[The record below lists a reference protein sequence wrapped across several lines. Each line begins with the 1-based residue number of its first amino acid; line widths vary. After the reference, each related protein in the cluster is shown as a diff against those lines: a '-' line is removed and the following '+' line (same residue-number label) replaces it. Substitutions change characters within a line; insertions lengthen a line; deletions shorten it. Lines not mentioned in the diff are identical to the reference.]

1 MEKKQT
7 TWLKPRHRVITWL
20 LRPFLGLA
28 AKLKYNVTVE
38 KFKEQGKRQYLVLMN
53 HQTGFDQFFLG
64 MAFRGPVYY
73 LASEDLFSLGFLS
86 TLLHWAVAPI
96 PIQKQTADIGA
107 VKTCIRVA
115 REGGTIAL
123 APEGNRT
130 FAGRPVH
137 MNASIA
143 KLAKKLAL
151 PVALLRIEGGY
162 GIQPRWSDVTR
173 KGKMR
178 AYVSQVIEPEQLQT
192 MTDEELFSAIHSGL
206 NVCEDTVNGE
216 FHHKKLAEYAER
228 AMYVCPTCGLSKF
241 YSENDI
247 TTCTTCGMK
256 IRHLPTKELEGVDS
270 KFPYRFLADW
280 YDYQCSFINKL
291 DTAQYHETPMFEDT
305 AQLWEIYVNKGRTRL
320 TESSAIA
327 LYGNRI
333 TIDGVDYNF
342 DDMSAVTVLGKNKVN
357 IYHGKKLYQLQGD
370 VHFNGLKYVNIYNRH
385 KNIAKGNEH
394 DKFLG
399 L

>member
-1 MEKKQT
+1 VEKKQT
-7 TWLKPRHRVITWL
+7 WLKFRHKVITAL
-20 LRPFLGLA
+20 VRPILSVA
-28 AKLKYNVTVE
+28 AKIKYGVTVE

-53 HQTGFDQFFLG
+53 HQTAFDQFFLG

-86 TLLHWAVAPI
+86 ALLKWAVAPI
-96 PIQKQTADIGA
+96 PIQKQTTDIGA
-107 VKTCIRVA
+107 IKTCIRVV
-115 REGGTIAL
+115 REGGTLAL

-143 KLAKKLAL
+143 KLARKLSL

-178 AYVSQVIEPEQLQT
+178 AYVSKVIEPEEMT
-192 MTDEELFSAIHSGL
+192 AMTDAELFTAIRTELS
-206 NVCEDTVNGE
+206 VCEDTVSGE
-216 FHHKKLAEYAER
+216 FRHKNLAEYIER
-228 AMYVCPTCGLSKF
+228 AMYVCPKCGLTTF
-241 YSENDI
+241 RSEGDM
-247 TTCTTCGMK
+247 TTCQTCGMQIK
-256 IRHLPTKELEGVDS
+256 HLPTKELEGEG
-270 KFPYRFLADW
+270 FPFRFAADW
-280 YDYQCSFINKL
+280 YDYQCDFINAL
-291 DTAQYHETPMFEDT
+291 DIRQYCDTPMYEDT
-305 AQLWEIYVNKGRTRL
+305 AQLWEIFVNKGRKQL
-320 TESSAIA
+320 TEASKVS
-327 LYGNRI
+327 LFGDRI
-333 TIDGVDYNF
+333 TIDGTDYPF
-342 DDMSAVTVLGKNKVN
+342 DALSAVTVLGKNKVN
-357 IYHGKKLYQLQGD
+357 IYFEKKLYQLRGD
-370 VHFNGLKYVNIYNRH
+370 AHFNGLKYVNIYNRH